1 MISYVITSLGSF
13 FTKERMAELKN
24 FVGSAAE
31 SFGKTLSDI
40 THDIKDKFFSA
51 MNWVEDTWND
61 ATKTVKEGA
70 EKTTESVKETFEKMT
85 KKSE

>member
-1 MISYVITSLGSF
+1 
-13 FTKERMAELKN
+13 MAELKN

-51 MNWVEDTWND
+51 VNWVEDTWKD

-70 EKTTESVKETFEKMT
+70 EKPLSL
-85 KKSE
+85 